1 MNGWRSLFPNAW
13 YVTVREFRGRTSS
26 RSFIVGTILLA
37 ILAFAATQAPVAIDA
52 VAGGSQTRVEVVE
65 LASNVPSDAQAVL
78 DQALNGAPIP
88 GSTQRGGFALTWLAG
103 DRLSAAQKDLETGE
117 FGAMLVVDRDA
128 STGDLVFTLRTDMPS
143 DGRPAQLIANAVR
156 SLAIEDRLVRAG
168 TSTAAVLAP
177 TKWSVLPV
185 SSSGGATVNN
195 LNQEIASSLLSTGL
209 VVLIFMA
216 IITYGTWV
224 AMSVAEEKGSRVM
237 ELMLN
242 ATTPLQM
249 LTGKVMGN
257 GAAGLAQYGSIIGA
271 VLVGLLAQGPI
282 HSAVVGGPDSGPSV
296 GGLTV
301 PLLASF
307 MILFVLG
314 FLLYSLLYA
323 ALGSLVSRQED
334 VQAATSPLMVL
345 VMVGYFLSIA
355 AIQSI
360 TDTWVVVLSY
370 VPFFSP
376 YLMLARVA
384 GGHVQ
389 PWEFGLAV
397 ALMLAAIAVALFLAA
412 RIYSAGVLL
421 YGQRVGLRQIF
432 KAARVSR

>member
-1 MNGWRSLFPNAW
+1 
-13 YVTVREFRGRTSS
+13 
-26 RSFIVGTILLA
+26 
-37 ILAFAATQAPVAIDA
+37 
-52 VAGGSQTRVEVVE
+52 
-65 LASNVPSDAQAVL
+65 
-78 DQALNGAPIP
+78 
-88 GSTQRGGFALTWLAG
+88 
-103 DRLSAAQKDLETGE
+103 
-117 FGAMLVVDRDA
+117 
-128 STGDLVFTLRTDMPS
+128 
-143 DGRPAQLIANAVR
+143 
-156 SLAIEDRLVRAG
+156 
-168 TSTAAVLAP
+168 
-177 TKWSVLPV
+177 
-185 SSSGGATVNN
+185 
-195 LNQEIASSLLSTGL
+195 
-209 VVLIFMA
+209 
-216 IITYGTWV
+216 V